1 MGVATDW
8 SRQSD
13 DDLLR
18 SARREP
24 DAFAAFYAR
33 HERMTLAYFLRRVG
47 NAEVAADLAAETFA
61 AALRASPRFRKRSE
75 PASAWLMGIARNVF
89 AMSARRGRV
98 EARARRRLAMPELVL
113 SDEVIERIEA
123 LEGTSLR
130 LLAALPPREREAVK
144 ARVVDERDYTDIAR
158 DLRCSEA
165 VVRKRVSRGLAALR
179 DEMGQTR

>member
-1 MGVATDW
+1 VQTDW
-8 SRQSD
+8 SRLSD
-13 DDLLR
+13 DELLR

-33 HERMTLAYFLRRVG
+33 HERMALAFFVGRVG

-61 AALRASPRFRKRSE
+61 AALAGLPRFRKRRE
-75 PASAWLMGIARNVF
+75 PASAWLIGIARNVV

-123 LEGTSLR
+123 LDGTSLE
-130 LLAALPPREREAVK
+130 LLEGLPPLEQEAVR
-144 ARVVDERDYTDIAR
+144 ARVVDERDYREIAQ

-179 DEMGQTR
+179 TEVGET